1 MVSAQIVLSIDQT
14 LLQKGVLRQLKLML
28 TDAVEAHIVV
38 DAPGEDAG
46 CQLQHVAGPG
56 VARSWVTAERH
67 NRQCAALGESTT
79 AGETVR

>member
-14 LLQKGVLRQLKLML
+14 LLHKGVLGLKLML

-38 DAPGEDAG
+38 DAPGEDPG
-46 CQLQHVAGPG
+46 CQLQHVSGPG

-67 NRQCAALGESTT
+67 DRQCSALGESTT
-79 AGETVR
+79 AGETVC